1 MSRQRRCAAALIL
14 SLILTAACSGH
25 SDPGASG
32 ASDAASSVS
41 TAAPSSTGPTS
52 PAPAQTLSPGDFSSQ
67 EGYAL
72 SAAVKTAAQ
81 SSPSVTDVRVTPGD
95 VNEIDITLAEGSTA
109 QTAGDL
115 LVSLRGSVAAEA
127 AACMPAESTT
137 MLCRAEIHID
147 WQQQGV
153 SMTLMDDPITFAGD
167 EFPGSIANALQ
178 VATGMLGDG
187 VEHVFVTSLN
197 VDVRR
202 SDGVAGIRTDPP
214 ASGLT
219 GAFSLMQVAQV
230 GDLTVQLEMV
240 PGSTAL
246 PLSLGEIASLAEKD
260 WIILKVSAPNPGL
273 GTRVM
278 LKGPTTDAATTSGLI
293 QWAQRNCGSLAQ
305 ISFGS
310 DDASGNSSGRSVAY
324 YCENG
329 SLRVV
334 SDGEPGQASNG
345 PDEYDEELAQSLLDQ
360 AGH

>member
-1 MSRQRRCAAALIL
+1 MSRQRRCAATLIL
-14 SLILTAACSGH
+14 SLSLLLAAACSGQ
-25 SDPGASG
+25 STSG
-32 ASDAASSVS
+32 ASDSPSSPAPAASSVS
-41 TAAPSSTGPTS
+41 SSAG
-52 PAPAQTLSPGDFSSQ
+52 PAQTLSPGDFSSQ

-81 SSPSVTDVRVTPGD
+81 SSPSVADVRVTPGD
-95 VNEIDITLAEGSTA
+95 VNEIDITLVEGSTA

-127 AACMPAESTT
+127 AACMPAESTA

-147 WQQQGV
+147 WRQQDV
-153 SMTLMDDPITFAGD
+153 DMTLMDDPITFVGG
-167 EFPGSIANALQ
+167 EFPASIANALQ
-178 VATGMLGDG
+178 IAAGMFGDG

-197 VDVRR
+197 VEVRR

-214 ASGLT
+214 SGMT
-219 GAFSLMQVAQV
+219 GAFSLMQVAQI
-230 GDLTVQLEMV
+230 GDLSVRLEMV

-260 WIILKVSAPNPGL
+260 WTILTVSTPNPGL
-273 GTRVM
+273 GTRVV
-278 LKGPTTDAATTSGLI
+278 LRGPTTDAATTSGLI

-310 DDASGNSSGRSVAY
+310 DDAGGSGVGRSVAY

-334 SDGEPGQASNG
+334 SDGEPGRAPGGS
-345 PDEYDEELAQSLLDQ
+345 DEYDEELAQSLLDQ

>member
-25 SDPGASG
+25 SAPGASG
-32 ASDAASSVS
+32 ASDA
-41 TAAPSSTGPTS
+41 PSSASAVSSPTR

-81 SSPSVTDVRVTPGD
+81 ASPSVTDVRVTPGD
-95 VNEIDITLAEGSTA
+95 VNEIDIALAEGSTA

-167 EFPGSIANALQ
+167 EFPNSIANALQ

-187 VEHVFVTSLN
+187 VDHVFVTSLN
-197 VDVRR
+197 VEVRH

-214 ASGLT
+214 TSGLT

-230 GDLTVQLEMV
+230 GDLSVQLEMV

-260 WIILKVSAPNPGL
+260 WTILRVSAPNPEL
-273 GTRVM
+273 GTRVV

-293 QWAQRNCGSLAQ
+293 QWAQRNCGSLGQ

-310 DDASGNSSGRSVAY
+310 DDTSGNSSGRSVAY

-334 SDGEPGQASNG
+334 SDGEPGRTSTNG

>member
-25 SDPGASG
+25 SVPGASG
-32 ASDAASSVS
+32 ASDAPSSAS
-41 TAAPSSTGPTS
+41 AAPSPTR

-81 SSPSVTDVRVTPGD
+81 ASPSVTDVRVTPGD
-95 VNEIDITLAEGSTA
+95 VNEIDIALAEGSTA

-178 VATGMLGDG
+178 VATGMLGNG

-197 VDVRR
+197 VEVRR

-214 ASGLT
+214 TSGLT

-230 GDLTVQLEMV
+230 GDLSVQLEMV

-260 WIILKVSAPNPGL
+260 WTILRVSAPNPEL
-273 GTRVM
+273 GTRVV

-293 QWAQRNCGSLAQ
+293 QWAQRNCGSLGQ

-310 DDASGNSSGRSVAY
+310 DDTSGNGSGRSVAY

-334 SDGEPGQASNG
+334 SDGEPGRTSTNG

>member
-25 SDPGASG
+25 SVPGASG
-32 ASDAASSVS
+32 ASDAPSSAS
-41 TAAPSSTGPTS
+41 AAPSPTR

-81 SSPSVTDVRVTPGD
+81 SSPSVADVRVTPGD
-95 VNEIDITLAEGSTA
+95 VNEIDVTLVEGSTA

-197 VDVRR
+197 VEVHR

-214 ASGLT
+214 ADLT
-219 GAFSLMQVAQV
+219 GAFSLMQVAQA
-230 GDLTVQLEMV
+230 GDLTVQLEML

-246 PLSLGEIASLAEKD
+246 PL
-260 WIILKVSAPNPGL
+260 
-273 GTRVM
+273 
-278 LKGPTTDAATTSGLI
+278 
-293 QWAQRNCGSLAQ
+293 
-305 ISFGS
+305 
-310 DDASGNSSGRSVAY
+310 
-324 YCENG
+324 
-329 SLRVV
+329 
-334 SDGEPGQASNG
+334 
-345 PDEYDEELAQSLLDQ
+345 
-360 AGH
+360 

>member
-25 SDPGASG
+25 SVPGASG
-32 ASDAASSVS
+32 ASDAPSSAS
-41 TAAPSSTGPTS
+41 AAPSPTR

-81 SSPSVTDVRVTPGD
+81 ASPSVTDVRVTPGD
-95 VNEIDITLAEGSTA
+95 VNEIDIALAEGSTA
-109 QTAGDL
+109 QVAGDL

-178 VATGMLGDG
+178 VATGMLGNG

-197 VDVRR
+197 VEVRR

-214 ASGLT
+214 TSGLT

-230 GDLTVQLEMV
+230 GDLSVQLEMV

-246 PLSLGEIASLAEKD
+246 PLSLGEIASLAKKD
-260 WIILKVSAPNPGL
+260 
-273 GTRVM
+273 
-278 LKGPTTDAATTSGLI
+278 
-293 QWAQRNCGSLAQ
+293 C
-305 ISFGS
+305 
-310 DDASGNSSGRSVAY
+310 
-324 YCENG
+324 
-329 SLRVV
+329 
-334 SDGEPGQASNG
+334 
-345 PDEYDEELAQSLLDQ
+345 
-360 AGH
+360 

>member
-14 SLILTAACSGH
+14 SLILTAACSDH
-25 SDPGASG
+25 STPGASG
-32 ASDAASSVS
+32 ASDVPSSAS
-41 TAAPSSTGPTS
+41 TAPSPTR

-81 SSPSVTDVRVTPGD
+81 ASPSVTDVRVTPGN

-115 LVSLRGSVAAEA
+115 LVSLRGSIAAEA

-167 EFPGSIANALQ
+167 EFPDSIANALQ
-178 VATGMLGDG
+178 VATGMLEDG
-187 VEHVFVTSLN
+187 VEHVFVTSLS
-197 VDVRR
+197 VEVRR

-230 GDLTVQLEMV
+230 GDLSVQLEMV

-260 WIILKVSAPNPGL
+260 WTILRVSAPNPEL

-293 QWAQRNCGSLAQ
+293 QWARRNCASLAQ

-310 DDASGNSSGRSVAY
+310 DDTSGNSSGRSVAY
-324 YCENG
+324 HCENG

-334 SDGEPGQASNG
+334 SDNEPGQTSNG

>member
-25 SDPGASG
+25 SAPGASG
-32 ASDAASSVS
+32 ASDAPSSAS
-41 TAAPSSTGPTS
+41 TAASSAAPTS

-81 SSPSVTDVRVTPGD
+81 SSPSVADVRVTPGD
-95 VNEIDITLAEGSTA
+95 VNEIDVTLVEGSTA

-115 LVSLRGSVAAEA
+115 LVSLRGSVAAAA

-153 SMTLMDDPITFAGD
+153 NMTLMDDPITFVGD
-167 EFPGSIANALQ
+167 EFPSSIASALQ

-197 VDVRR
+197 VEVHR

-214 ASGLT
+214 ADLT
-219 GAFSLMQVAQV
+219 GAFSLMQVAQA
-230 GDLTVQLEMV
+230 GDLTVQLEML

-260 WIILKVSAPNPGL
+260 WTILRVSAPSPEL
-273 GTRVM
+273 GTRVV
-278 LKGPTTDAATTSGLI
+278 LKGQTIDAATTSGLI
-293 QWAQRNCGSLAQ
+293 QWAQRNCASSPQ

-310 DDASGNSSGRSVAY
+310 DDTSGNGSGRSVAY

-334 SDGEPGQASNG
+334 SDNEPGQTSNG
-345 PDEYDEELAQSLLDQ
+345 SDEYDEELAQSLLDQ

>member
-14 SLILTAACSGH
+14 SLSLLLATACSGR
-25 SDPGASG
+25 SASG
-32 ASDAASSVS
+32 TADSPSSPAPAAAAS
-41 TAAPSSTGPTS
+41 ASSSAG

-81 SSPSVTDVRVTPGD
+81 SSPSVADVRVTPGD
-95 VNEIDITLAEGSTA
+95 VNEIDVTLVEGSTA

-115 LVSLRGSVAAEA
+115 LVSLRGSVTAEA

-153 SMTLMDDPITFAGD
+153 NITLMDDPITFVGD
-167 EFPGSIANALQ
+167 EFPSSIASALQ

-197 VDVRR
+197 VEVHR

-214 ASGLT
+214 ADLT
-219 GAFSLMQVAQV
+219 GAFSLMQVAQA
-230 GDLTVQLEMV
+230 GDLTVQLEML

-260 WIILKVSAPNPGL
+260 WTILRVSAPSPEL
-273 GTRVM
+273 GTRVV
-278 LKGPTTDAATTSGLI
+278 LKGQTIDAATTSGLI
-293 QWAQRNCGSLAQ
+293 QWAQRNCASSPQ

-310 DDASGNSSGRSVAY
+310 DDTSGNGSGRSVAY

-334 SDGEPGQASNG
+334 SDNEPGQTSNG
-345 PDEYDEELAQSLLDQ
+345 SDEYDEELAQSLLDQ

>member
-14 SLILTAACSGH
+14 SLSLLLATACSGR
-25 SDPGASG
+25 SASST
-32 ASDAASSVS
+32 ADSPSSPAPAAAS
-41 TAAPSSTGPTS
+41 ASSSAG

-178 VATGMLGDG
+178 VATGMLGNG

-197 VDVRR
+197 VEVRH

-260 WIILKVSAPNPGL
+260 WTILRVSAPNPEL
-273 GTRVM
+273 GTRVV

-293 QWAQRNCGSLAQ
+293 QWAQRNCGSLGQ

-310 DDASGNSSGRSVAY
+310 DDTSGNSSGRSVAY
-324 YCENG
+324 YCDNG

>member
-25 SDPGASG
+25 SVPGASG
-32 ASDAASSVS
+32 ASDAPSSAS
-41 TAAPSSTGPTS
+41 AAPSPTR

-81 SSPSVTDVRVTPGD
+81 ASPSVTDVRVTPGD
-95 VNEIDITLAEGSTA
+95 VNEIDIALAEGSTA
-109 QTAGDL
+109 QVAGDL

-178 VATGMLGDG
+178 VATGMLGNG

-197 VDVRR
+197 VEVRR

-214 ASGLT
+214 TSGLT

-230 GDLTVQLEMV
+230 GDLSVQLEMV

-260 WIILKVSAPNPGL
+260 WTILRVSAPNPEL
-273 GTRVM
+273 GTRVV

-293 QWAQRNCGSLAQ
+293 QWAQRNCGSLGQ

-310 DDASGNSSGRSVAY
+310 DDTSGNSSGRPVAY

-334 SDGEPGQASNG
+334 SDGEPGRTSTNG
-345 PDEYDEELAQSLLDQ
+345 PDEYDEELARSLLDQ

>member
-25 SDPGASG
+25 SVPGASG
-32 ASDAASSVS
+32 ASDAPSSAS
-41 TAAPSSTGPTS
+41 AAPSPTR

-81 SSPSVTDVRVTPGD
+81 ASPSVTDVRVTPGD
-95 VNEIDITLAEGSTA
+95 VNEIDIALAEGSTA

-178 VATGMLGDG
+178 VATGMLGNG

-197 VDVRR
+197 VEVRR

-214 ASGLT
+214 TSGLT

-230 GDLTVQLEMV
+230 GDLSVQLEMV

-260 WIILKVSAPNPGL
+260 WTILKVSAPNPGL

-293 QWAQRNCGSLAQ
+293 QWAQRNCGSLGQ

-310 DDASGNSSGRSVAY
+310 DDTSGNSSGRSVAY

-334 SDGEPGQASNG
+334 SDGEPGRTSTNG

>member
-1 MSRQRRCAAALIL
+1 
-14 SLILTAACSGH
+14 
-25 SDPGASG
+25 
-32 ASDAASSVS
+32 
-41 TAAPSSTGPTS
+41 
-52 PAPAQTLSPGDFSSQ
+52 
-67 EGYAL
+67 
-72 SAAVKTAAQ
+72 
-81 SSPSVTDVRVTPGD
+81 
-95 VNEIDITLAEGSTA
+95 
-109 QTAGDL
+109 
-115 LVSLRGSVAAEA
+115 
-127 AACMPAESTT
+127 

-178 VATGMLGDG
+178 VATGMLGNG

-197 VDVRR
+197 VEVRR

-214 ASGLT
+214 TSGLT

-246 PLSLGEIASLAEKD
+246 SLSLGEIASLAEKD
-260 WIILKVSAPNPGL
+260 WTILRVSPSNPEM
-273 GTRVM
+273 GTRVV
-278 LKGPTTDAATTSGLI
+278 LQGPTTDAATTSGLI
-293 QWAQRNCGSLAQ
+293 QWAQRNCGSLGQ

-310 DDASGNSSGRSVAY
+310 DDTSGNSSGRSVAY

-334 SDGEPGQASNG
+334 SDGEPGRTSTNG

>member
-14 SLILTAACSGH
+14 SLSLLLATACSGR
-25 SDPGASG
+25 SASG
-32 ASDAASSVS
+32 TADSPSSPAPAAAAS
-41 TAAPSSTGPTS
+41 ASSSAG

-81 SSPSVTDVRVTPGD
+81 ASPSVTDVRVTPGD
-95 VNEIDITLAEGSTA
+95 VNEIDIALAEGSTA

-197 VDVRR
+197 VEVHR

-214 ASGLT
+214 ADLT
-219 GAFSLMQVAQV
+219 GAFSLMQVAQA
-230 GDLTVQLEMV
+230 GDLTVQLEML

-260 WIILKVSAPNPGL
+260 WTILRVSAPSPEL
-273 GTRVM
+273 GTRVV
-278 LKGPTTDAATTSGLI
+278 LKGQTIDAATTSGLI
-293 QWAQRNCGSLAQ
+293 QWAQRNCASSPQ

-310 DDASGNSSGRSVAY
+310 DDTSGNGSGRSVAY

-334 SDGEPGQASNG
+334 SDNEPGQTSNG
-345 PDEYDEELAQSLLDQ
+345 SDEYDEELAQSLLDQ

>member
-25 SDPGASG
+25 SAPGASG
-32 ASDAASSVS
+32 ASDA
-41 TAAPSSTGPTS
+41 PSSASAVSSPTR

-115 LVSLRGSVAAEA
+115 LVSLRGSVTVEA

-197 VDVRR
+197 VEVRR

-214 ASGLT
+214 TSGLT

-230 GDLTVQLEMV
+230 GDLSVQLEMV

-260 WIILKVSAPNPGL
+260 WTILKVSAPNPGL

-310 DDASGNSSGRSVAY
+310 DDTSGNSSGRSVAY

-334 SDGEPGQASNG
+334 SDNESGQTSNG
-345 PDEYDEELAQSLLDQ
+345 SDEYDEELAQSLLDQ